1 MENRDRDKLI
11 EDESSNSGSKTD
23 SESNFG
29 KDIGRSEDWDSEPSR
44 NDKSSSGD
52 SGWQGDSG
60 RSSGGSRSNLGEQED
75 VSPSRSGGSFDVE
88 H

>member
-1 MENRDRDKLI
+1 MENRDRDKLNQ
-11 EDESSNSGSKTD
+11 DESSSTGNKTD

-29 KDIGRSEDWDSEPSR
+29 KDIDNSESWDSEPSR
-44 NDKSSSGD
+44 SDKSSSGD

-60 RSSGGSRSNLGEQED
+60 RSSGGSRGDLGEQED
-75 VSPSRSGGSFDVE
+75 VSSTRSRSDVE